1 MRYETILTAAIVASL
16 AVAFSFAEPVQAGT
30 CQPVR
35 AKGVA
40 KDMKTATLYAQADLK
55 QTAKSM
61 KGKAT
66 QATTKC
72 DRAFGEFHFKVD
84 AWLPEITAPYAEQVS
99 PKFKEIDMAVG
110 ASAAAAIL
118 NWPARQASEDIGAPG
133 TARTCNPQIR
143 SLVLYPMSYGRLQMQ

>member
-1 MRYETILTAAIVASL
+1 MRYETILTAAIVANL
-16 AVAFSFAEPVQAGT
+16 AVAFNFAEPVQAAT

-40 KDMKTATLYAQADLK
+40 KDTKTATLYAHADLK

-72 DRAFGEFHFKVD
+72 DRAFGEFHCKVD
-84 AWLPEITAPYAEQVS
+84 AVVC
-99 PKFKEIDMAVG
+99 PK
-110 ASAAAAIL
+110 
-118 NWPARQASEDIGAPG
+118 
-133 TARTCNPQIR
+133 
-143 SLVLYPMSYGRLQMQ
+143 

>member
-72 DRAFGEFHFKVD
+72 DRAFGEFHCKVD
-84 AWLPEITAPYAEQVS
+84 AWLPEITAQV
-99 PKFKEIDMAVG
+99 
-110 ASAAAAIL
+110 
-118 NWPARQASEDIGAPG
+118 
-133 TARTCNPQIR
+133 
-143 SLVLYPMSYGRLQMQ
+143 